1 MKKIALCV
9 GLAAAVIISSGGAM
23 AFAKTG
29 VGDTASRKAK
39 TVQTAKKVSSSAAP
53 DSKEHEF
60 ELNGFTDAD
69 RRNVTKLSRQL
80 AKQSVTASDKKNYIY
95 DRMLNTEDFYK
106 TLTGKY
112 HRAYPTRGDD
122 YTVEYQVV
130 NGPKHM
136 SYEVYKG
143 NGNAQSISYCN
154 GSTVKLVA
162 KGGEIQSDK
171 SELVRSSFMD
181 PNAEKFNFMPLVKAT
196 SRIKTDSSKINT
208 YFYRPDLNA
217 LNHSRESVV
226 PQEMAFGYLSDFSKW
241 SIAGQE
247 TVAGRNCFKIEGKLT
262 GEYARKLNAYSYTL
276 WVDSETGI
284 LLKYKNYGKNGQ
296 ETDSLETLQISVD
309 ANLQPA
315 ELSDAA
321 EKSIPAKYLQ

>member
-1 MKKIALCV
+1 MKKIALCA
-9 GLAAAVIISSGGAM
+9 GIAAAVTLYAGTTM

-29 VGDTASRKAK
+29 VRNTANQKVK
-39 TVQTAKKVSSSAAP
+39 TVQTAKKASCSSAVP
-53 DSKEHEF
+53 DSREHEF
-60 ELNGFTDAD
+60 ELTGFTDAD
-69 RRNVTKLSRQL
+69 RRNVTELSQ
-80 AKQSVTASDKKNYIY
+80 QSDPKNYIY

-112 HRAYPTRGDD
+112 HRAYRCMDDD
-122 YTVEYQVV
+122 YTVEYQIV
-130 NGPKHM
+130 NGPKHL
-136 SYEVYKG
+136 SYEIYKG
-143 NGNAQSISYCN
+143 EGNAQDISYCD
-154 GSTVKLVA
+154 GSTIEVVT
-162 KGGEIQSDK
+162 KGDEIQSGK
-171 SELVRSSFMD
+171 GELIRSNCMD
-181 PNAEKFNFMPLVKAT
+181 PNAEKFNFVPLVKAT

-226 PQEMAFGYLSDFSKW
+226 PQERTFGYLSDFSKW

-247 TVAGRNCFKIEGKLT
+247 TVAGRNCFKIKGKLT
-262 GEYARKLNAYSYTL
+262 GEYAQKLKAYTYTL

-315 ELSDAA
+315 DLTSAA
-321 EKSIPAKYLQ
+321 EKSIPAEYLK

>member
-9 GLAAAVIISSGGAM
+9 GLAVAVTISSGGAM

-29 VGDTASRKAK
+29 VGDTSSRKAK
-39 TVQTAKKVSSSAAP
+39 TVQTAKKASSSAAP

-69 RRNVTKLSRQL
+69 RRNVTKLSQQL

-112 HRAYPTRGDD
+112 HRAYPARGDD

-130 NGPKHM
+130 NGPKHL
-136 SYEVYKG
+136 SYEIYKG
-143 NGNAQSISYCN
+143 KGNAQSISYSD
-154 GSTVKLVA
+154 GSTNKIVT
-162 KGGEIQSDK
+162 KGGENQSDE
-171 SELVRSSFMD
+171 SELVHSDSTN
-181 PNAEKFNFMPLVKAT
+181 PTAEKLDFIPLVKST
-196 SRIKTDSSKINT
+196 SRIKTDSSNTNT

-226 PQEMAFGYLSDFSKW
+226 PQETAFGYLPNFNTWD
-241 SIAGQE
+241 IAGQE
-247 TVAGRNCFKIEGKLT
+247 TVAGRNCFKIEGTLT
-262 GEYARKLNAYSYTL
+262 GGTAQKLNAYSYTL

-296 ETDSLETLQISVD
+296 ETDSLETLQISVNS
-309 ANLQPA
+309 NLQPA